1 MKITG
6 ARTEPFS
13 AIRKRAL
20 VHAGA
25 QASAAAAGPIDKT
38 AFLGLGEDDLTP
50 AVQSALTTLLT
61 EIDDLRG
68 EVSRLKLKLAEVEG
82 LADRDP
88 LTPLLNRRA
97 FVRELGR
104 IRTFAQ
110 RYGSPASLVYFD
122 LDGFKAVNDRYGHA
136 AGDACLCAVAER
148 LAANVR
154 DSDVVGRM
162 GGDEFAVILVQADR
176 ETAEAKARSL
186 AEAIEAAPIRFGEWT
201 APLHISFGVR
211 EISPELDAEALVAEA
226 DTAMFIR
233 KRQARGLTS
242 R

>member
-25 QASAAAAGPIDKT
+25 QATAAVKAPTDNT
-38 AFLGLGEDDLTP
+38 AFLGLGEADLTP

-68 EVSRLKLKLAEVEG
+68 EVSRLKHKLHEVEG

-122 LDGFKAVNDRYGHA
+122 LDGFKAVNDRYGHG

-176 ETAEAKARSL
+176 QTAEAKAQSL
-186 AEAIEAAPIRFGEWT
+186 AEAIEATPIRFGEWT

-226 DTAMFIR
+226 DAAMFIR
-233 KRQARGLTS
+233 KREARGFPQ